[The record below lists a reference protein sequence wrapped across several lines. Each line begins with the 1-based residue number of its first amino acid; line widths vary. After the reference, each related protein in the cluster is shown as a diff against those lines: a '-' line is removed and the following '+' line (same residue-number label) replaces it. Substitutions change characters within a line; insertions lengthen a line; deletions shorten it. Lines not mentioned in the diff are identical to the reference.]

1 MVKTNTDMVDTN
13 TLKHIS
19 PMNHHVL
26 EVTPQVFMFPNNVLQ
41 VWDHHLIDMKKFQLS
56 KVDILK
62 VQVSKS
68 QVLNIEILEV
78 QVLKV

>member
-1 MVKTNTDMVDTN
+1 MVKKNADMVDTD

-26 EVTPQVFMFPNNVLQ
+26 EVTPQVLVFPNDVLQ

-62 VQVSKS
+62 VQASKS

-78 QVLKV
+78 